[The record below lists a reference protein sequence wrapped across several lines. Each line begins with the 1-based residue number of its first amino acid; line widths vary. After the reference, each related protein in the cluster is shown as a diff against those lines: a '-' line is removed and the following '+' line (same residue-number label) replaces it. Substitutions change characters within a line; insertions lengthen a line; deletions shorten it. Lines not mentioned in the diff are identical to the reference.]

1 MKFSQKTA
9 LVTGASRGIG
19 RAIVLALARQDLK
32 TLLLV
37 ARDGAK
43 LAELAIEIKS
53 FNSSIK
59 VVVLPLDLTQIKEVS
74 IAVT

>member
-43 LAELAIEIKS
+43 LAELATEIKS

-59 VVVLPLDLTQIKEVS
+59 VVVLPLDLTQIRNGCGF
-74 IAVT
+74 